1 VNANDVA
8 LVERSIERRVE
19 PGAEADTS
27 IVGRVFLILAAFR
40 REPVLGVSEL
50 ARRTGI
56 PRTSV
61 HRLANQLLDEGA
73 LTRVGTKFRIGAT
86 LFELGQLHFP
96 QKLREV
102 LQPLLDDLQRMTGHD
117 VALVELVNADVIVI
131 AIARSRRS
139 RAELGHLGQRLPAHA
154 TAAGQVLL
162 ADSDAFPS
170 GPLAALTSLTLV
182 DRRRLRQRIAAVK
195 LSGVSV
201 EHGESEDGRSS
212 VAMPVLNRHRR
223 VLGAISVTGPTATFD
238 VDAMLS
244 TLGNFSST
252 LTAAGRQA
260 SVGFFASARPR
271 SNE

>member
-1 VNANDVA
+1 MNANDVA
-8 LVERSIERRVE
+8 VARQGVE
-19 PGAEADTS
+19 PDPS
-27 IVGRVFLILAAFR
+27 IVGRAFVILAAFR

-61 HRLANQLLDEGA
+61 HRIANQLLDEGA
-73 LTRVGTKFRIGAT
+73 LSRVGTKFRIGAT

-96 QKLREV
+96 QSLREV

-117 VALVELVNADVIVI
+117 VALVELVKTDVIVV

-139 RAELGHLGQRLPAHA
+139 RAHLGHLGQRLPAHA

-162 ADSDAFPS
+162 AHGDALPS
-170 GPLAALTSLTLV
+170 GPLAALTALTIV
-182 DRRRLRQRIAAVK
+182 DRRRLRQRIAVVK
-195 LSGVSV
+195 ANGVAV

-212 VAMPVLNRHRR
+212 VAMAVLNRHRK
-223 VLGAISVTGPTATFD
+223 VLGAISVSGPMTTFD
-238 VDAMLS
+238 VDAMTS
-244 TLGNFSST
+244 TLGNFSNT

-271 SNE
+271 LHE